1 VNGWIKLH
9 RKVIDNPIFDKPE
22 LFKLFVYCLLAAGHE
37 EKKIIWNGKEEILP
51 KGSFITGRE
60 KLSKELKQSES
71 MVRRNLKILENISVI
86 TRKST
91 NKYTVINVVNYGIYQ
106 GSDLEIDQPATNQR
120 PTSDQPATTN
130 KNYKNY
136 KNKELK
142 HISDS
147 PPLFSPDFER
157 FWQSYP
163 NFNRNKKGAYKNYQA
178 CLKGESRLNKATPE
192 HLLRSA
198 KRYADEVKGKDKQ
211 FVLHASTFLGP
222 AERWVEYDKPLTCMS
237 GEIRDDVDINDF
249 RIEGGPTIDIKAY
262 ERARRGLDPYTP
274 KPD

>member
-1 VNGWIKLH
+1 MNGWIKLH

-71 MVRRNLKILENISVI
+71 MIRRNLKILENISVI

-106 GSDLEIDQPATNQR
+106 GSDLEIDQPATSGYKQVRHITNGCTVKSTNKKEMIDTDIDELYKKNNLNFNQPATNQR

-130 KNYKNY
+130 KKYNIYASHPILTLPNLRNFIKPILET
-136 KNKELK
+136 KTKEKPSK
-142 HISDS
+142 HG
-147 PPLFSPDFER
+147 
-157 FWQSYP
+157 
-163 NFNRNKKGAYKNYQA
+163 KH
-178 CLKGESRLNKATPE
+178 ESRR
-192 HLLRSA
+192 RS
-198 KRYADEVKGKDKQ
+198 
-211 FVLHASTFLGP
+211 
-222 AERWVEYDKPLTCMS
+222 PLK
-237 GEIRDDVDINDF
+237 F
-249 RIEGGPTIDIKAY
+249 Y
-262 ERARRGLDPYTP
+262 
-274 KPD
+274 

>member
-37 EKKIIWNGKEEILP
+37 EKKIIWNGKDEILP